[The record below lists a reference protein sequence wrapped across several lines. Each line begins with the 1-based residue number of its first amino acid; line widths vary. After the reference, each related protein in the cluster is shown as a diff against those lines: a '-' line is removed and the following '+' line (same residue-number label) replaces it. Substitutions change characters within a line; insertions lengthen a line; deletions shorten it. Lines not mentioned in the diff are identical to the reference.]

1 MNRMIR
7 MNNYISIKDLEVFA
21 NHGVFEAE
29 KQLGQKFLF
38 SAEIYTDF
46 CGAVRT
52 DDISLSVDYGEV
64 CKKIVEFNKNNSF
77 RLIETAADKTAAML
91 LREFPLIQK
100 IRIEI
105 KKPWAPIGLPVQYV
119 SVCTGKM
126 WHKAFVAIGSNIGN
140 REEYIDKAVKE
151 LDADESCQ
159 VVRVS
164 DIIVTKPYG
173 NTEQDDFLNGMIEL
187 RTYLEPLQL
196 LEKLNEIENNSGR
209 VRTVHWGPRTL
220 DLDIILFDNVII
232 DSEKLTIP
240 HYDMHNRRF
249 VLQPLA
255 QIAPYVRHPI
265 LKKTASEL
273 LREL

>member
-1 MNRMIR
+1 M
-7 MNNYISIKDLEVFA
+7 
-21 NHGVFEAE
+21 
-29 KQLGQKFLF
+29 
-38 SAEIYTDF
+38 
-46 CGAVRT
+46 C
-52 DDISLSVDYGEV
+52 
-64 CKKIVEFNKNNSF
+64 
-77 RLIETAADKTAAML
+77 
-91 LREFPLIQK
+91 
-100 IRIEI
+100 
-105 KKPWAPIGLPVQYV
+105 
-119 SVCTGKM
+119 
-126 WHKAFVAIGSNIGN
+126 
-140 REEYIDKAVKE
+140 
-151 LDADESCQ
+151 
-159 VVRVS
+159 
-164 DIIVTKPYG
+164 G

>member
-77 RLIETAADKTAAML
+77 RLIETAADKTAAMI

-105 KKPWAPIGLPVQYV
+105 KKPWV
-119 SVCTGKM
+119 SATAR
-126 WHKAFVAIGSNIGN
+126 KAL
-140 REEYIDKAVKE
+140 AVKKR
-151 LDADESCQ
+151 AK
-159 VVRVS
+159 R
-164 DIIVTKPYG
+164 
-173 NTEQDDFLNGMIEL
+173 
-187 RTYLEPLQL
+187 EPRIGTSKRKRLKTTQTA
-196 LEKLNEIENNSGR
+196 IDPM
-209 VRTVHWGPRTL
+209 PR
-220 DLDIILFDNVII
+220 
-232 DSEKLTIP
+232 
-240 HYDMHNRRF
+240 M
-249 VLQPLA
+249 
-255 QIAPYVRHPI
+255 
-265 LKKTASEL
+265 
-273 LREL
+273 